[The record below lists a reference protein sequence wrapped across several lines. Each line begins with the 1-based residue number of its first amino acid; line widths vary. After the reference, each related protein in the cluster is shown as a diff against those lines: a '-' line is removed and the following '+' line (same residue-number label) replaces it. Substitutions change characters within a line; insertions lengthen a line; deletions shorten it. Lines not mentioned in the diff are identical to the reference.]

1 MLENLTA
8 RIPARYWILPLL
20 LLWGGLVL
28 LALRFDVYG
37 LDENAAQA
45 LLLNWSIAGDV
56 ANPIVVF
63 GVPDFRALLYI
74 PLGIYWSGSVVAA
87 KVFTVLLGFAAVLL
101 FYRWSARHH
110 TAEIALIGS
119 GLLLLAPFLLNQM
132 DGLGAGVYLLFVF
145 GAGVWL
151 DDSYRA
157 APRPLG
163 GKYFL
168 QLLLIAIA
176 VTLHPAGLA
185 YPAALVW
192 RWYKEPVDA
201 PQQRHIYTGVALAVL
216 FVLLLRQ
223 GWKNL
228 AWWSNPVE
236 TLGNALGASFYT
248 PWLEWL
254 VGALLVLIVLINL
267 RRLMNDFMGLMLLAA
282 LVVGAFAADAA
293 WAALGLTLALYYG
306 VASLIALNQKWR
318 GGFLAQRGVTLFMV
332 TLVLLLF
339 MSANKQHY
347 AFNKAGV
354 LSQEDRL
361 IARLAEEAGATERP
375 FHAASQWPAR
385 TMLATKRAALPL
397 PPPAQD
403 AEAFLKQI
411 QGVTHLI
418 FNPYQVDE
426 RLTRNLAEVGGEME
440 TLAREPGGVILR
452 VRAQEPHERF

>member
-1 MLENLTA
+1 MLERLAT
-8 RIPARYWILPLL
+8 RIPARYWIVLLL

-28 LALRFDVYG
+28 LTLRFDAYG

-74 PLGIYWSGSVVAA
+74 PLGIYWPGSVTAA
-87 KVFTVLLGFAAVLL
+87 KVFTALLGFGAVLL
-101 FYRWSARHH
+101 LYRWSARQF

-119 GLLLLAPFLLNQM
+119 GLLLIAPFMLHQI
-132 DGLGAGVYLLFVF
+132 DSLGAGVYLLFLF

-151 DDSYRA
+151 DDAYRA

-168 QLLLIAIA
+168 QLLLAAVA

-192 RWYKEPVDA
+192 RWYQKPVDA
-201 PQQRHIYTGVALAVL
+201 RQQRHMYAGVTLAVL
-216 FVLLLRQ
+216 FALLLRQ
-223 GWKNL
+223 GWSNL

-236 TLGNALGASFYT
+236 ALGNVLGTYSSWPGWFA
-248 PWLEWL
+248 
-254 VGALLVLIVLINL
+254 GALLVLTIAVNL
-267 RRLMNDFMGLMLLAA
+267 RRFGDDLLGSALLAA
-282 LVVGAFAADAA
+282 VIVGAIAADAV
-293 WAALGLTLALYYG
+293 WAALALTLLLYYG
-306 VASLIALNQKWR
+306 GARLIALNQKWR
-318 GGFLAQRGVTLFMV
+318 GGLLAQRGLTLLAIMLLSIVFMG
-332 TLVLLLF
+332 
-339 MSANKQHY
+339 ANKQQY
-347 AFNKAGV
+347 AFNKAGA
-354 LSQEDRL
+354 LSPEDRL
-361 IARLAEEAGATERP
+361 IARLAEEARDAERP

-385 TMLATKRAALPL
+385 TMLATRRATLPL

-411 QGVTHLI
+411 QGITHLI
-418 FNPYQVDE
+418 FDPYRIDE
-426 RLTRNLAEVGGEME
+426 RLARNLSETGGEME

-452 VRAQEPHERF
+452 VRAH

>member
-74 PLGIYWSGSVVAA
+74 PLGIYWPGSVVAA

-101 FYRWSARHH
+101 FYRWSARRH
-110 TAEIALIGS
+110 TAEVALIGS
-119 GLLLLAPFLLNQM
+119 GLLLLAPFLLSQM
-132 DGLGAGVYLLFVF
+132 DGLGAGVYLLFVL

-151 DDSYRA
+151 DDTYRA

-168 QLLLIAIA
+168 QLLLITIA

-192 RWYKEPVDA
+192 RWYKEPVDTR
-201 PQQRHIYTGVALAVL
+201 QQQHIYTGVALAVL

-248 PWLEWL
+248 PWLGWL
-254 VGALLVLIVLINL
+254 AGALLVLIVLINL

-282 LVVGAFAADAA
+282 LGLGAFAADAA

-306 VASLIALNQKWR
+306 SASLIALNQKWR

-332 TLVLLLF
+332 TLVSLLF
-339 MSANKQHY
+339 MSANQQHY

-354 LSQEDRL
+354 LSPEDRL

-385 TMLATKRAALPL
+385 TMLAAKRAALPL

-418 FNPYQVDE
+418 FNPYQIDE

-452 VRAQEPHERF
+452 VRAQEPHARF

>member
-1 MLENLTA
+1 MLDYLAA
-8 RIPARYWILPLL
+8 RIPARYWVLLLL

-74 PLGIYWSGSVVAA
+74 PLGIYWPGSVVAA
-87 KVFTVLLGFAAVLL
+87 KVFTVLLGFAAALL
-101 FYRWSARHH
+101 FYRWSARQH

-119 GLLLLAPFLLNQM
+119 GLLLIAPFLLNQM
-132 DGLGAGVYLLFVF
+132 DGLGAGVYLLFIF

-151 DDSYRA
+151 DDTYRA

-168 QLLLIAIA
+168 QMLLVAIA

-185 YPAALVW
+185 YPLALAW
-192 RWYKEPVDA
+192 HWYKEPVDTR
-201 PQQRHIYTGVALAVL
+201 QQRHIYTGVALAVL
-216 FVLLLRQ
+216 FVLLLHQ

-236 TLGNALGASFYT
+236 TLGNALGASFYS
-248 PWLEWL
+248 PWLGWL
-254 VGALLVLIVLINL
+254 AGALLVLIVLMNM
-267 RRLMNDFMGLMLLAA
+267 RRLMGDLMGQMLLAA
-282 LVVGAFAADAA
+282 LVLGALAADAA
-293 WAALGLTLALYYG
+293 WAALGLTLVLYYG
-306 VASLIALNQKWR
+306 SADLVALNQKWR
-318 GGFLAQRGVTLFMV
+318 GGFLAQRGVTLLAI
-332 TLVLLLF
+332 TLVSLLF
-339 MSANKQHY
+339 MSANQQHY
-347 AFNKAGV
+347 ALNKAGV
-354 LSQEDRL
+354 LSPEDRL
-361 IARLAEEAGATERP
+361 IARLAEEAGGDTERP

-385 TMLATKRAALPL
+385 TMLATRRAALPL

-403 AEAFLKQI
+403 AEAFLRQI
-411 QGVTHLI
+411 QGITHLI
-418 FNPYQVDE
+418 FNPRQIDK
-426 RLTRNLAEVGGEME
+426 RLTQNLAEAGGEME
-440 TLAREPGGVILR
+440 TVTREPGGVILR
-452 VRAQEPHERF
+452 VRAEEPP

>member
-1 MLENLTA
+1 MLDHLAA
-8 RIPARYWILPLL
+8 RRTRYWVLLLL

-63 GVPDFRALLYI
+63 GVPDFRALLYV
-74 PLGIYWSGSVVAA
+74 PLGIYWPGSVVAA
-87 KVFTVLLGFAAVLL
+87 KVFTVLLGFAAALL
-101 FYRWSARHH
+101 FYRWSARQH

-119 GLLLLAPFLLNQM
+119 GLLLIAPFMLHQM

-151 DDSYRA
+151 DDTYRA

-168 QLLLIAIA
+168 QLLLVAIA

-192 RWYKEPVDA
+192 RWHQQPVDTR
-201 PQQRHIYTGVALAVL
+201 QQRHIYTGAALAAL
-216 FVLLLRQ
+216 FALLLRQ

-228 AWWSNPVE
+228 TWWSNPVE
-236 TLGNALGASFYT
+236 TLGNALGASFYS
-248 PWLEWL
+248 PWLGWL
-254 VGALLVLIVLINL
+254 AGALLVLIVLINM
-267 RRLMNDFMGLMLLAA
+267 RRLMGDFMGLMLLAA
-282 LVVGAFAADAA
+282 LVLGAFAADAA
-293 WAALGLTLALYYG
+293 WATMGLTLVLYYG
-306 VASLIALNQKWR
+306 SAELVALNQKWR
-318 GGFLAQRGVTLFMV
+318 GGFLAQRGVTLLAIM
-332 TLVLLLF
+332 LVSLLF
-339 MSANKQHY
+339 MSANQQHY

-354 LSQEDRL
+354 LSPEDRL
-361 IARLAEEAGATERP
+361 IARLAEEEGDTERP

-397 PPPAQD
+397 PPPAKD
-403 AEAFLKQI
+403 AEAFLRQI

-418 FNPYQVDE
+418 FNPYQIDK
-426 RLTRNLAEVGGEME
+426 RLTQNLAETGGEME
-440 TLAREPGGVILR
+440 TVTREPGGVILR
-452 VRAQEPHERF
+452 VREEKQP